1 MYFLIKDDDLLET
14 YNDNWNKISNS
25 IKKELDCEPI
35 YNKNFLKTK
44 IKSYGNKAT
53 DFHDK
58 EVAKVGSNYICL
70 AVILLDFVLIK
81 DKNYYR
87 QVIFKIM

>member
-14 YNDNWNKISNS
+14 YNDIWNKISNS

-35 YNKNFLKTK
+35 YNKKFLKTK
-44 IKSYGNKAT
+44 IRSYGNKAT